1 MKIRCLFLLV
11 IAGQLLNTYHA
22 AAQENAVS
30 PDHVYFNNIKSVKFS
45 PAGDQLS
52 LPVIQLGS
60 GEQLQ
65 LSFDDM
71 DNDTKNYYF
80 TFVLCNA
87 DWSRAQVNTFDY
99 LQGFSENR
107 IQNYRFSSI
116 ALQKYTHYSV
126 SVPAGNSLPKKAGN
140 YLLMVYLDSDTS
152 QLAFTRRMLVVDN
165 KAGVSGFIQQPVS
178 PKLFRTHQK
187 VNFSINTGGLNI
199 NNPFDQVKVYI
210 LQNYRWD
217 NAISGIK
224 PMFLRGN
231 EIVYNTEV
239 DCVFPAGKEW
249 RWIDLR
255 SFRLQTERVDRSDYR
270 RTGTDIWVKP
280 DPERGNSI
288 YQYIKDINGR
298 YQLATLDDYD
308 PNFEGDYAAVHFT
321 YPSKEPYAGYDMYI
335 FGELTSYE
343 WNESNKMVYN
353 PSTQSYEGTLFL
365 KQGFYNYIYG
375 LIDKTVPN
383 GKFSTEY
390 TEGNHWE
397 AENTYTILIYFRPL
411 GGRSDELVGMAT
423 LNSML
428 NRTK

>member
-1 MKIRCLFLLV
+1 MKIRCLLLLL
-11 IAGQLLNTYHA
+11 AGQLLNTYYA

-30 PDHVYFNNIKSVKFS
+30 PDHIYFNNIKSVKFH
-45 PAGDQLS
+45 PPGDPLS
-52 LPVIQLGS
+52 LPVITRGA
-60 GEQLQ
+60 GEQLE

-80 TFVLCNA
+80 SFVLCNA
-87 DWSRAQVNTFDY
+87 DWSRAQVNTLDY

-126 SVPAGNSLPKKAGN
+126 AVPAPNSVPKKAGN
-140 YLLMVYLDSDTS
+140 YLLMVYLDSDTT

-178 PKLFRTHQK
+178 PKLFRTSQK

-199 NNPFDQVKVYI
+199 NNPFDQIKVYI

-217 NAISGIK
+217 NAVHGMK

-239 DCVFPAGKEW
+239 DCVFPAMKEW
-249 RWIDLR
+249 RWVDLR

-270 RTGTDIWVKP
+270 RNGTDIYVKP

-308 PNFEGDYAAVHFT
+308 PNFEGDYAAVHFS

-335 FGELTSYE
+335 FGELTSFE
-343 WNESNKMVYN
+343 CNESNKMVYN
-353 PSTQSYEGTLFL
+353 PSTGAYEGTLFL

-383 GKFSTEY
+383 SKFNTEY
-390 TEGNHWE
+390 TEGNYWE
-397 AENTYTILIYFRPL
+397 AENNYTILIYFRPL

-428 NRTK
+428 NRSK

>member
-1 MKIRCLFLLV
+1 MKIRCLLLLL
-11 IAGQLLNTYHA
+11 AGQLLNTYYA

-30 PDHVYFNNIKSVKFS
+30 PDHIYFNNIKSVKFH
-45 PAGDQLS
+45 PPGDPLS
-52 LPVIQLGS
+52 LPVITRGA
-60 GEQLQ
+60 GEQLE

-80 TFVLCNA
+80 SFVLCNA
-87 DWSRAQVNTFDY
+87 DWSRAQVNTLDY

-126 SVPAGNSLPKKAGN
+126 AVPAPNSIPKKAGN
-140 YLLMVYLDSDTS
+140 YLLMVYLDSDTT

-178 PKLFRTHQK
+178 PKLFRTSQK

-199 NNPFDQVKVYI
+199 NNPFDQIKVYI

-217 NAISGIK
+217 NAVHGIK

-239 DCVFPAGKEW
+239 DCVFPAMKEW
-249 RWIDLR
+249 RWVDLR

-270 RTGTDIWVKP
+270 RNGTDIYVKP

-308 PNFEGDYAAVHFT
+308 PNFEGDYAAVHFS
-321 YPSKEPYAGYDMYI
+321 YPSREPYAGYDMYI

-343 WNESNKMVYN
+343 CNESNKMVYN
-353 PSTQSYEGTLFL
+353 PSTGAYEGTLFL

-383 GKFSTEY
+383 SKFNTEY
-390 TEGNHWE
+390 TEGNYWE
-397 AENTYTILIYFRPL
+397 AENNYTILIYFRPL

-428 NRTK
+428 NRSK

>member
-1 MKIRCLFLLV
+1 MKIRCLLLLL
-11 IAGQLLNTYHA
+11 AGQLLNTYYA

-30 PDHVYFNNIKSVKFS
+30 PDHIYFNNIKSVKFH
-45 PAGDQLS
+45 PPGDPLS
-52 LPVIQLGS
+52 LPVITRGA
-60 GEQLQ
+60 GEQLE

-80 TFVLCNA
+80 SFVLCNA
-87 DWSRAQVNTFDY
+87 DWSRAQVNTLDY

-126 SVPAGNSLPKKAGN
+126 AVPAPNSVPKKAGN
-140 YLLMVYLDSDTS
+140 YLLMVYLDSDTT

-178 PKLFRTHQK
+178 PKLFRTSQK

-199 NNPFDQVKVYI
+199 NNPFDQIKVYI

-217 NAISGIK
+217 NAVHGMK

-239 DCVFPAGKEW
+239 DCVFPAMKEW
-249 RWIDLR
+249 RWVDLR

-270 RTGTDIWVKP
+270 RNGTDIYVKP

-308 PNFEGDYAAVHFT
+308 PNFEGDYAAVHFS

-343 WNESNKMVYN
+343 CNESNKMVYN
-353 PSTQSYEGTLFL
+353 PSTGAYEGTLFL

-383 GKFSTEY
+383 SKFNTEY
-390 TEGNHWE
+390 TEGNYWE
-397 AENTYTILIYFRPL
+397 AENNYTILIYFRPL

-428 NRTK
+428 NRSK

>member
-1 MKIRCLFLLV
+1 MKIRCLLLLL
-11 IAGQLLNTYHA
+11 AGQLLNTYYA

-30 PDHVYFNNIKSVKFS
+30 PDHIYFNNIKSVKFH
-45 PAGDQLS
+45 PPGDPLS
-52 LPVIQLGS
+52 LPVITRGA
-60 GEQLQ
+60 GEQLE

-80 TFVLCNA
+80 SFVLCNA
-87 DWSRAQVNTFDY
+87 DWSRAQVNTLDY

-126 SVPAGNSLPKKAGN
+126 AVPAPNSVPKKAGN
-140 YLLMVYLDSDTS
+140 YLLMVYLDSDTT

-178 PKLFRTHQK
+178 PKLFRTSQK

-199 NNPFDQVKVYI
+199 NNPFDQIKVYI

-217 NAISGIK
+217 NAVHGIK

-239 DCVFPAGKEW
+239 DCVFPAMKEW
-249 RWIDLR
+249 RWVDLR

-270 RTGTDIWVKP
+270 RNGTDIYVKP

-308 PNFEGDYAAVHFT
+308 PNFEGDYAAVHFS
-321 YPSKEPYAGYDMYI
+321 YPSREPYAGYDMYI

-343 WNESNKMVYN
+343 CNESNKMVYN
-353 PSTQSYEGTLFL
+353 PSTGAYEGTLFL

-383 GKFSTEY
+383 SKFNTEY
-390 TEGNHWE
+390 TEGNYWE
-397 AENTYTILIYFRPL
+397 AENNYTILIYFRPL

-428 NRTK
+428 NRSK

>member
-1 MKIRCLFLLV
+1 M
-11 IAGQLLNTYHA
+11 NTYHA

>member
-1 MKIRCLFLLV
+1 MKIRCLLLLL
-11 IAGQLLNTYHA
+11 AGQLLNTYYA

-30 PDHVYFNNIKSVKFS
+30 PDHIYFNNIKSVKFH
-45 PAGDQLS
+45 PPGDPLS
-52 LPVIQLGS
+52 LPVITRGA
-60 GEQLQ
+60 GEQLE

-80 TFVLCNA
+80 SFVLCNA
-87 DWSRAQVNTFDY
+87 DWSRAQVNTLDY

-126 SVPAGNSLPKKAGN
+126 AVPAPNSVPKKAGN
-140 YLLMVYLDSDTS
+140 YLLMVYLDSDTT

-178 PKLFRTHQK
+178 PKLFRTSQK

-199 NNPFDQVKVYI
+199 NNPFDQIKVYI

-217 NAISGIK
+217 NAVHGIK

-239 DCVFPAGKEW
+239 DCVFPAMKEW
-249 RWIDLR
+249 RWVDLR

-270 RTGTDIWVKP
+270 RNGTDIYVKP

-308 PNFEGDYAAVHFT
+308 PNFEGDYAAVHFS

-343 WNESNKMVYN
+343 CNESNKMVYN
-353 PSTQSYEGTLFL
+353 PSTGAYEGTLFL

-383 GKFSTEY
+383 SKFNTEY
-390 TEGNHWE
+390 TEGNYWE
-397 AENTYTILIYFRPL
+397 AENNYTILIYFRPL

-428 NRTK
+428 NRSK

>member
-1 MKIRCLFLLV
+1 MKIRCLLLLL
-11 IAGQLLNTYHA
+11 AGLLLNTYYA

-30 PDHVYFNNIKSVKFS
+30 PDHIYFNNIKSVKFH
-45 PAGDQLS
+45 PPGDPLS
-52 LPVIQLGS
+52 LPVITRGA
-60 GEQLQ
+60 GEQLE

-80 TFVLCNA
+80 SFVLCNA
-87 DWSRAQVNTFDY
+87 DWSRAQVNTLDY

-126 SVPAGNSLPKKAGN
+126 AVPAPNSVPKKAGN
-140 YLLMVYLDSDTS
+140 YLLMVYLDSDTT

-165 KAGVSGFIQQPVS
+165 KAGVSGYIQQPVS
-178 PKLFRTHQK
+178 PKLFRTSQK
-187 VNFSINTGGLNI
+187 INFSINTGGLNI

-217 NAISGIK
+217 NAIHSIK

-239 DCVFPAGKEW
+239 DCVFPAMKEW
-249 RWIDLR
+249 RWVDLR

-270 RTGTDIWVKP
+270 RNGTDIYVKP

-343 WNESNKMVYN
+343 CNESNKMVYN
-353 PSTQSYEGTLFL
+353 PSRGAYEGTLFL

-383 GKFSTEY
+383 SKFNTEY
-390 TEGNHWE
+390 TEGNYWE
-397 AENTYTILIYFRPL
+397 AENNYTILIYFRPL

-428 NRTK
+428 NRSK